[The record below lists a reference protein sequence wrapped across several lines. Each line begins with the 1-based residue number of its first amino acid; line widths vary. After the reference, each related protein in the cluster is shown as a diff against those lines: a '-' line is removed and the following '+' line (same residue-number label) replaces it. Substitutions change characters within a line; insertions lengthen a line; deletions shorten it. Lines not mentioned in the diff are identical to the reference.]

1 MSQRSPETTRS
12 AGGKLRREC
21 VRKLGQGPL
30 SCLDSDCDAP
40 CAPQCRTR
48 PLGGRDPG
56 FQAALPGQTHRLGA
70 RVVDGPGPARHWQ
83 RA

>member
-1 MSQRSPETTRS
+1 VSQRSPETTRS

-21 VRKLGQGPL
+21 VRKLGQGP
-30 SCLDSDCDAP
+30 CLDCDAP

-56 FQAALPGQTHRLGA
+56 SHAALPGRPA
-70 RVVDGPGPARHWQ
+70 DSAWVVDGPQEPWSR
-83 RA
+83 